1 MGPQPARLLV
11 RARGI
16 GHAFGALLLCC
27 GLLAGC
33 AKRPEQERQPPGRVD
48 AAQHDAFFL
57 WAGVKAPEV
66 LAKART
72 IYLLDGEVRAGS
84 PARFVPLRPAV
95 PHVRHAEIWLVV
107 RLERLDWEEP
117 VWRRVLADL
126 DRWQAAGNRLA
137 GLQLDFDARTRGLD
151 RYAAFLAEARRRL
164 PRRYKLSIT
173 GLMDWSAGGDPAALA
188 ALGSVV
194 DDVVLQTYQGRR
206 TVPGYE
212 AYLRSLARL
221 PFPYRLGLVEGG
233 AWRAPPAL
241 ARDPHFR
248 GYVVFLLPR

>member
-1 MGPQPARLLV
+1 MSRTIA
-11 RARGI
+11 
-16 GHAFGALLLCC
+16 ALLLCL
-27 GLLAGC
+27 GLLTGC
-33 AKRPEQERQPPGRVD
+33 DKRQAQEPVQAGRVN

-57 WAGVKAPEV
+57 WAGVKAPDV
-66 LAKART
+66 LARAKT

-84 PARFVPLRPAV
+84 AARFVPLRPAV

-164 PRRYKLSIT
+164 PRRYRLSIT

-188 ALGSVV
+188 ALGNAV

-233 AWRAPPAL
+233 EWRAPPEL
-241 ARDPHFR
+241 ARDPRFR

>member
-1 MGPQPARLLV
+1 MIRSIA
-11 RARGI
+11 
-16 GHAFGALLLCC
+16 ALLLCL
-27 GLLAGC
+27 GLLTGC
-33 AKRPEQERQPPGRVD
+33 GKRPAGERAPAGHVN

-57 WAGVKAPEV
+57 WAGVKAPGV
-66 LAKART
+66 LAKAKT
-72 IYLLDGEVRAGS
+72 IYLLDGEVRASHAVG
-84 PARFVPLRPAV
+84 FVPLRAGV
-95 PHVRHAEIWLVV
+95 PHVRHAEVWLVV

-117 VWRRVLADL
+117 VWRRVLTEL

-151 RYAAFLAEARRRL
+151 RYATFLAEARRRL

-188 ALGSVV
+188 ALGTVV

-233 AWRAPPAL
+233 EWRAPPEL